1 MAYDFDKIA
10 RDYDRLNR
18 IMTLGLDR
26 RWRRHAVHQLSSPRC
41 PLSALDVACGTGD
54 MMVELVRQG
63 CTVTGVDLSQ
73 EMLSIARHK
82 LAHSSVSRFAAA
94 SSPNLGE
101 QLNTTHSNSP
111 SKLEGVPAGR
121 GRVSSAT
128 AEASEFLDDQMHIS
142 NSPSKLE
149 GVPAGR
155 GRVSSATAGA
165 GELPDDQMH
174 LSNSPSKLEGV
185 PALRGRM
192 SSATAGGGEF
202 PDDPMH
208 ISNSPSKLEGVPA
221 GRGRVSIAM
230 PGAVSFQLA
239 NAEHLPFPDATFDAV
254 TCAFGIRNFVHLEQG
269 LREMLR
275 VLKPGGRL
283 LLLEM
288 ATPDSPLVRP
298 LYHLYARRIIPLLG
312 HLLAGNRQAYTYLP
326 ASIERFPKGS
336 ALTAIL
342 QRCGF
347 DHITHHKYT
356 FGVCRRYMAVKQ

>member
-26 RWRRHAVHQLSSPRC
+26 RWRRHAVHQLSSPHC

-54 MMVELVRQG
+54 MMVELARQG

-128 AEASEFLDDQMHIS
+128 AGGGEFPDDQMHIS

-155 GRVSSATAGA
+155 GRVSG
-165 GELPDDQMH
+165 
-174 LSNSPSKLEGV
+174 
-185 PALRGRM
+185 
-192 SSATAGGGEF
+192 
-202 PDDPMH
+202 
-208 ISNSPSKLEGVPA
+208 
-221 GRGRVSIAM
+221 AM

-239 NAEHLPFPDATFDAV
+239 DAEHLPFPDATFDAV